1 MTHSVIYHDF
11 GKSETPVLNNPT
23 ATELTKRLLR
33 RGRRWHRFYDH
44 LGQATHAACLVLC
57 GVTIGVSL
65 CMIAM
70 LL

>member
-11 GKSETPVLNNPT
+11 RTQETPASPLTP
-23 ATELTKRLLR
+23 ATLLTRRLLR
-33 RGRRWHRFYDH
+33 RGRRWHRFWDH
-44 LGQATHAACLVLC
+44 LGETINATCLVLC

-65 CMIAM
+65 CMLAM